1 VLSRAWRR
9 LQPRLLLSY
18 LLVTAIGIGGVV
30 VSAQLVGPSLFDQS
44 LTQHTHGMHAAE
56 SGGMTAEMRAETLAA
71 FRSAIFQA
79 LLLAMVAA
87 TLVSIGVSVF
97 VSRKLAH
104 PIMRMANAAQQIAAG
119 DYATRVQA
127 DDPEELAELASSL
140 NQMASAFQTTE
151 QRRIHLIGDVA
162 HELRTPLTT
171 LRGNLEGMLD
181 QVIEPTP
188 ELLAQLYDDTTR
200 LGRLVDDLGELSR
213 VEAGEVRLELQ
224 RIAPGLLVER
234 AAAHVA
240 DAFHAKRVDLRIAPP
255 EVLPDVRAD
264 ANRVSQV
271 LLNLLSNALR
281 YSSAGDSVTLS
292 AVAAPAYVEFSVA
305 DTGIGIAPES
315 LSQVFE
321 RFYRADAARSRVS
334 GGSGIGLTIARAIVE
349 AHGGTMSAS
358 SDGLG
363 HGSTFRFTLPR
374 FQS

>member
-1 VLSRAWRR
+1 MLSRAWRR

-30 VSAQLVGPSLFDQS
+30 VFAQLVGPSLFDQS
-44 LTQHTHGMHAAE
+44 LTRHTHGMHAAE
-56 SGGMTAEMRAETLAA
+56 GGGMTAELRQETLAA

-79 LLLAMVAA
+79 LLLAMVVA
-87 TLVSIGVSVF
+87 TLVSIGVSIF
-97 VSRKLAH
+97 VSRRLAH
-104 PIMRMANAAQQIAAG
+104 PIMSMANAAQRIAAG

-140 NQMASAFQTTE
+140 NQMASALQTTE

-181 QVIEPTP
+181 QVIDPTP

-213 VEAGEVRLELQ
+213 VEAGELRMELQ
-224 RIAPGLLVER
+224 QVTPNLLIEGTVVR
-234 AAAHVA
+234 VA
-240 DAFHAKRVDLRIAPP
+240 DAFRAKDVALHTNLPIA
-255 EVLPDVRAD
+255 LPDVLAD
-264 ANRVSQV
+264 ADRVSQV

-281 YSSAGDSVTLS
+281 YTAAGDTVTLN
-292 AVAAPAYVEFSVA
+292 AVAAPTYVEFSVA
-305 DTGIGIAPES
+305 DTGIGIAPEN
-315 LSQVFE
+315 LPQVFE

-363 HGSTFRFTLPR
+363 HGSTFRFTLPL